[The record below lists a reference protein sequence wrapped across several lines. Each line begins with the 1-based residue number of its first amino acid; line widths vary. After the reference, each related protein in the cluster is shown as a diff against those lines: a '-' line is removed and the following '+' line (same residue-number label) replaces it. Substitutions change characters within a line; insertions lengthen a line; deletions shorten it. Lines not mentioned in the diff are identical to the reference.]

1 MEMLG
6 AIVLVFALQKI
17 AALLSIPVI
26 LGYDLGQGEGEQN
39 GWRGVGAIFSTGQ

>member
-6 AIVLVFALQKI
+6 AIAENSGFAVY
-17 AALLSIPVI
+17 SGYF
-26 LGYDLGQGEGEQN
+26 GYDLGQGEGEQN

>member
-17 AALLSIPVI
+17 AAAVYSGYF
-26 LGYDLGQGEGEQN
+26 GYDLGQGEGEQN